1 MRCIAEGP
9 RGENTM
15 AGKLAVLVSG
25 GGTTLQR
32 FIDRIEEGA
41 LDAEICCVI
50 SSRPDA
56 YGLERARLHG
66 IPTAAFMRRDYPD
79 TAAFSAPIWETI
91 RTHGADL
98 VILAGFMCLLEIP
111 EDFTNRVVNTHPALI
126 PAFCGKG
133 MYGHHVHEAVI
144 EHGAK
149 VSGVTIHF
157 VDAQYDHGPIILQDP
172 VPVLEG
178 DTPDSLAERVQAAEK
193 DLYVRAVELFLAGR
207 LRIEGRTVR
216 ILH

>member
-1 MRCIAEGP
+1 MQCVAGGP
-9 RGENTM
+9 RGENHM

-41 LDAEICCVI
+41 LDAEIRCVI

-56 YGLERARLHG
+56 YGLERAHRHG
-66 IPTAAFMRRDYPD
+66 IPTAVFMRKDYAD
-79 TAAFSAPIWETI
+79 AAAFSAPIWETV
-91 RTHGADL
+91 RAHGADL
-98 VILAGFMCLLEIP
+98 VILAGFMCLLDIP
-111 EDFTNRVVNTHPALI
+111 EDFANRVVNTHPALI

-144 EHGAK
+144 AYGAK

-157 VDAQYDHGPIILQDP
+157 VDAQYDHGPIILQEP

-178 DTPDSLAERVQAAEK
+178 DTPDSLAERVQIAEK
-193 DLYVRAVELFLAGR
+193 DLYVRAVELILAGR
-207 LRIEGRTVR
+207 LQLEGRHVKVR
-216 ILH
+216 S